1 MSGKEAFK
9 LFLVVMA
16 ILTLDIVSKGMTH
29 FYFKPSE
36 LAPYFF
42 PFGGISVFQA
52 FGIDFCIRHV
62 TNTGIAWG
70 LGSGLQDFILLLRI
84 AITAGIIFYIKR
96 SSQKYALA
104 LIVAG
109 GVGNIVDYFVYGHVV
124 DMFHFI
130 LWGYSYPVFNIAD
143 ASIFFGIVILLLK
156 GWKNS
161 RRQDVVPEKS

>member
-1 MSGKEAFK
+1 MRWK
-9 LFLVVMA
+9 LLFVVIG
-16 ILTLDIVSKGMTH
+16 ILIVDVVSKGMTH

-36 LAPYFF
+36 FAPYFF
-42 PFGGISVFQA
+42 PFGGMAVFQG

-70 LGSGLQDFILLLRI
+70 LGSSFQDFILLLRM
-84 AITAGIIFYIKR
+84 AITAGVIFYMKR

-109 GVGNIVDYFVYGHVV
+109 GLGNIVDYFVYGHVI

-143 ASIFFGIVILLLK
+143 TSIFLGIVALLWK

-161 RRQDVVPEKS
+161 RRPDVIPESN